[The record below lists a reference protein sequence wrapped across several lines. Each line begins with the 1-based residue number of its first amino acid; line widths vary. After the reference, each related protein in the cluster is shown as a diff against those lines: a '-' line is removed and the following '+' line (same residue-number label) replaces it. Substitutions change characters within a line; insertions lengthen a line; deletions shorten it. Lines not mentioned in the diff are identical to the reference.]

1 MSARILL
8 IVVTIFLVLVAAGG
22 IVSSQNSTQVLGQKS
37 EVAGF
42 KPDLSAQIDYW
53 QQVASASPTY
63 RDAWVKLA
71 TLYYQEE
78 DITAAKFYM
87 QKAIE
92 IDPNWIV
99 PSSLLPLL
107 P

>member
-8 IVVTIFLVLVAAGG
+8 IVVTAFLVLVATGG
-22 IVSSQNSTQVLGQKS
+22 VISSQNQKQVMGQKS
-37 EVAGF
+37 EVVDL
-42 KPDLSAQIDYW
+42 KPDLSLQINYW

-78 DITAAKFYM
+78 DIPSAKAYM

-99 PSSLLPLL
+99 PSPLLPLL